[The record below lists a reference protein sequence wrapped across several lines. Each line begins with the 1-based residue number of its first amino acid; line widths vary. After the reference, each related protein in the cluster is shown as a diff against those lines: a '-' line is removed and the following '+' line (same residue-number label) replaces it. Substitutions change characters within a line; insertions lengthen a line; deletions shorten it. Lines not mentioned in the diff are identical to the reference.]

1 MSANSF
7 HRRNGPVER
16 GLYWKKTGKDVLLV
30 VKGVSRQVIVVKEP
44 DPRFFEQ
51 AIFILKEDA
60 FGQGVTA
67 EQVLQEARRVADGYV
82 RKNTGPGRLWRR
94 IPGPVCVA
102 AGALGATA
110 CWCAAIL
117 CQGGLPLA

>member
-1 MSANSF
+1 M
-7 HRRNGPVER
+7 
-16 GLYWKKTGKDVLLV
+16 

-67 EQVLQEARRVADGYV
+67 EQVLLLTIDAAGTVYLV
-82 RKNTGPGRLWRR
+82 RKED
-94 IPGPVCVA
+94 
-102 AGALGATA
+102 
-110 CWCAAIL
+110 
-117 CQGGLPLA
+117 LA

>member
-16 GLYWKKTGKDVLLV
+16 GLYWKKTGKDVLPV

-82 RKNTGPGRLWRR
+82 RKNTGPGLLSYLSTD
-94 IPGPVCVA
+94 V
-102 AGALGATA
+102 LTA
-110 CWCAAIL
+110 
-117 CQGGLPLA
+117 QPLLFPSVQKNCISPKSVVQ

>member
-16 GLYWKKTGKDVLLV
+16 GLYWKKTGKDVLPV

-82 RKNTGPGRLWRR
+82 RKNTGHGRL
-94 IPGPVCVA
+94 
-102 AGALGATA
+102 
-110 CWCAAIL
+110 
-117 CQGGLPLA
+117 

>member
-16 GLYWKKTGKDVLLV
+16 GLYWKKTGKDVLPV

-51 AIFILKEDA
+51 AIFILK
-60 FGQGVTA
+60 
-67 EQVLQEARRVADGYV
+67 
-82 RKNTGPGRLWRR
+82 
-94 IPGPVCVA
+94 
-102 AGALGATA
+102 
-110 CWCAAIL
+110 
-117 CQGGLPLA
+117 